1 MLEVQEATKGIGVS
15 LSLHHR
21 KCLLIVGTFS
31 MHWACSDMHLLILT
45 VFHILLIL
53 HVLEVLKVLIFLLV
67 IWILFWGSLLLGW
80 WPWTLRLLTSTVDVV
95 GLDFEVLLLFVSWA

>member
-1 MLEVQEATKGIGVS
+1 MEIQEATKGISVS
-15 LSLHHR
+15 LSLHHS

-31 MHWACSDMHLLILT
+31 MHWTSSDMHLLILT

-67 IWILFWGSLLLGW
+67 VWILFRGSLLLGW
-80 WPWTLRLLTSTVDVV
+80 WPWTLSLLTSSIDVV
-95 GLDFEVLLLFVSWA
+95 RLDLEVLLLFVSWS